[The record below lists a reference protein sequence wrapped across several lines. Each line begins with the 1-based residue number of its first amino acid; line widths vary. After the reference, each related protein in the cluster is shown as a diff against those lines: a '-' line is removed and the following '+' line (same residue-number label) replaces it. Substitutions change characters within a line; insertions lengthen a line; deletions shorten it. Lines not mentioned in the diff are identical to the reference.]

1 MAYTNIEGNIVIRH
15 EAWREEYRAD
25 RYLRDASTEAIE
37 RRSQDIT
44 TNMMNVSEAGQ
55 LMPGDIQDGQTM
67 FWWMMWTHIL
77 EELAIRQ
84 APYGSVKL
92 MEPQQF
98 PWVSH
103 PNAPRGLRILGNR
116 KVGRNDLV
124 RLGHKEHIKDAINYG
139 RFRIAPAALYAD
151 PSLNPAVQDDELS
164 ITAVRSG
171 DNAVIHTINPETGER
186 GEAMQ
191 AIGEIQYSRRL
202 QENFYVMCMTSGY
215 RPRLLDDFAANAMLV
230 IKNVDRFLIRIEKAV
245 KKLRPNL
252 VFTANHVSYY
262 DPYRVNPDD
271 LEPFFAKNFKYA
283 YQHEY
288 RLVWHTSGLAL
299 DSEPFFVEIGS
310 MKEIA
315 AIHALHE

>member
-1 MAYTNIEGNIVIRH
+1 MKLH
-15 EAWREEYRAD
+15 EAWRAEYRAD

-37 RRSQDIT
+37 RRSQDIC
-44 TNMMNVSEAGQ
+44 TNMLNVSEAGQ
-55 LMPGDIQDGQTM
+55 LTPGDIKDGQAM
-67 FWWMMWTHIL
+67 FWWSMWTHIL

-92 MEPQQF
+92 MEPRQF

-103 PNAPRGLRILGNR
+103 PDAPRGLRILGKNE
-116 KVGRNDLV
+116 VGPNDLV
-124 RLGHKEHIKDAINYG
+124 RLGQKDHIKDAINYG
-139 RFRIAPAALYAD
+139 RFRIAPAASYAD

-164 ITAVRSG
+164 ITAIRSG
-171 DNAVIHTINPETGER
+171 DTAVIHSINPKTGER

-202 QENFYVMCMTSGY
+202 QENFYVMCMTAGY
-215 RPRLLDDFAANAMLV
+215 RPRLLDDFAANALLV

-245 KKLRPNL
+245 KKVRPDLMLIADKVN
-252 VFTANHVSYY
+252 YY
-262 DPYRVNPDD
+262 DPYRVSPND

-283 YQHEY
+283 YQREY
-288 RLVWHTSGLAL
+288 RLVWHAPGLPL
-299 DSEPFFVEIGS
+299 DSEPFFVEIGA

-315 AIHALHE
+315 AIHALRE